1 MPEDRLFTKIERL
14 ANTLERMRLDEY
26 LDFVK
31 NRKRMLWLALIGG
44 VMRGVGFMF
53 GFSVIGA
60 LLITLLRGIVI
71 ESIPGISSFFAE
83 VLYEI
88 ELRMR

>member
-1 MPEDRLFTKIERL
+1 MPGDKLYAKIERL
-14 ANTLERMRLDEY
+14 AVTLERMRLDEY

-31 NRKRMLWLALIGG
+31 DRKRMLWLALLGG

-71 ESIPGISSFFAE
+71 ENIPGISGFFAE

-88 ELRMR
+88 EMRMR

>member
-1 MPEDRLFTKIERL
+1 MPVDKLYTKIETL
-14 ANTLERMRLDEY
+14 ASTLERMRLDEY

-31 NRKRMLWLALIGG
+31 NRKRMLWLALLGG
-44 VMRGVGFMF
+44 VMRGIGFMF

-60 LLITLLRGIVI
+60 LLITILRGIVI
-71 ESIPGISSFFAE
+71 ENIPGISGFLAE

-88 ELRMR
+88 DLRLR